1 MKVIDLSKDPLSVK
15 PDTINPYPTYN
26 KREFLKKR
34 YEEPVRL
41 FKKLNSIEEPSEKTR
56 AGLKRPMTACVRF
69 HSPVRFDPLSRDNVL
84 RYNEEVLEEI
94 EKIKMKMGSK
104 CSASTDSLMKALY
117 VDLANDSPL
126 RWEDQNPFYGMVS
139 KGKEKKLKKRG
150 RRPKSKGKTLLAAK

>member
-1 MKVIDLSKDPLSVK
+1 MIDLSKDPLSIRPNSV
-15 PDTINPYPTYN
+15 NPYPTYN

-41 FKKLNSIEEPSEKTR
+41 FKKLNSIEEPSEQAK

-84 RYNEEVLEEI
+84 QYNAEVLEEI
-94 EKIKMKMGSK
+94 EKIKMRMGSK

-117 VDLANDSPL
+117 VDLDYESPL
-126 RWEDQNPFYGMVS
+126 RWEDQSPFYGMLS
-139 KGKEKKLKKRG
+139 KGKEKKKLKKRG
-150 RRPKSKGKTLLAAK
+150 RKPKSKGKTSLAAK